1 MFICILWCIVQV
13 ETLRERLR
21 DREAAIDSKS
31 KIAVNEM
38 SEKKRLECDVREL
51 KDQLDLKERK
61 VSILQR
67 KVSERNVTVTKC
79 FNIYKN

>member
-1 MFICILWCIVQV
+1 MQV